1 MHTGI
6 IHTFFLR
13 IGRNIFTFF
22 LLLYLFV
29 LPTGKVDAQAD
40 YLQEA
45 IRNSFLELNQ
55 VRQNPALYAAKYK
68 LPALKKIPKIHALTW
83 DTTLARLAQQKAADM
98 ANRNYFSHQDKQ
110 GRGMN
115 YYVRHANYPLPAI
128 FSKEISDNGVES
140 IAANTEGPDGFI
152 RQLIIDEGVRNL
164 GHRKHLMGLE
174 HFKEN
179 THVGIGIAYNPKS
192 KYKYYCS
199 ILLAPK
205 DKPHVNSTPK
215 TSSR

>member
-6 IHTFFLR
+6 FHAFFFRFSR
-13 IGRNIFTFF
+13 IIFTFL

-29 LPTGKVDAQAD
+29 LPTGKVGAQSD

-45 IRNSFLELNQ
+45 VRNSFLELNQ
-55 VRQNPALYAAKYK
+55 VRQNPMLYAAKYK
-68 LPALKKIPKIHALTW
+68 LPALKRIPKIHALTW

-98 ANRNYFSHQDKQ
+98 ANRNYFSHQDKK

-115 YYVRHANYPLPAI
+115 YYVRQANYPLPVI
-128 FSKEISDNGVES
+128 FSKKISDNGVES
-140 IAANTEGPDGFI
+140 IAANTEGPDEFI

-205 DKPHVNSTPK
+205 DNPRVNDSPK
-215 TSSR
+215 TSWR

>member
-6 IHTFFLR
+6 HNTSFFR
-13 IGRNIFTFF
+13 ISRNVFTF
-22 LLLYLFV
+22 LLLQYLLV
-29 LPTGKVDAQAD
+29 LPIGKVDAQSD

-45 IRNSFLELNQ
+45 VRNSFLELNQ
-55 VRQNPALYAAKYK
+55 VRQNPVLYATKYK
-68 LPALKKIPKIHALTW
+68 LPALKRIPKIHALTW

-115 YYVRHANYPLPAI
+115 YYVRQANYPLPAI
-128 FSKEISDNGVES
+128 FSKKISENGVES
-140 IAANTEGPDGFI
+140 IAANTEGPNDFI
-152 RQLIIDEGVRNL
+152 QQLIIDEGVRNL

-205 DKPHVNSTPK
+205 DKPRVNFSQK
-215 TSSR
+215 TSSQ